1 VSALLLAEGHGPTRD
16 FVTGSL
22 ATAGFEVLA
31 AGDPDSAWEL
41 FAARRPE
48 VVVLAADLPGAEPL
62 AQRLRAAAPRVLVV
76 VADRAHLGK
85 PRGLTALVPLKANAY
100 VADPTHRE
108 LVEKVQQLVAQSAHA
123 RPAPAGLALV
133 LSRTP
138 AGAGEV
144 GPGVVARLLHQLWR
158 ALQDGALVLD
168 GGGPERRVLL
178 RRGVPVACLSDDPAE
193 SLLGWLAEGGRVDAA
208 QKAAALDGMASGLSP
223 GAALI
228 AAGVLEPGEPL
239 HAALRAHAKALLVR
253 ALAQKEGRWRFHAGD
268 EHLAQLQPVDLLPL
282 PVLLEGARAGI
293 PLKHLAEAL
302 RAVQDAYPVRTG
314 ELQQILP
321 AAALS
326 SADLRLALA
335 LDGRTRTRDFLD
347 ARKADLKDAISL
359 LWFLSLVGAVAFQ
372 EAPVAADA
380 YGAAPPPRRRPLP
393 PERADA
399 IRQAALRILPGTYLH
414 ALGVDLAAGD
424 AEIEAAYR
432 DVASRF
438 HPDGFAE
445 YEVGDLAD
453 LLASVQDKVSAAYRV
468 LGNADKRR
476 SYLSFL
482 LVRAELGGQRR
493 PGVDLDAEIALRR
506 GERALRERR
515 NAAAVSA
522 LREAVER
529 NPREPEYAA
538 MLAFA
543 SLHDPTLPPSARAGE
558 ARRWARKALALAPDH
573 PRAVAA
579 AALAEEAAGDLAEAR
594 RALLAALKVHPR
606 SEPLRRVLQRVNR
619 VRPPPA

>member
-1 VSALLLAEGHGPTRD
+1 
-16 FVTGSL
+16 
-22 ATAGFEVLA
+22 
-31 AGDPDSAWEL
+31 
-41 FAARRPE
+41 
-48 VVVLAADLPGAEPL
+48 
-62 AQRLRAAAPRVLVV
+62 
-76 VADRAHLGK
+76 
-85 PRGLTALVPLKANAY
+85 
-100 VADPTHRE
+100 
-108 LVEKVQQLVAQSAHA
+108 
-123 RPAPAGLALV
+123 
-133 LSRTP
+133 
-138 AGAGEV
+138 
-144 GPGVVARLLHQLWR
+144 
-158 ALQDGALVLD
+158 
-168 GGGPERRVLL
+168 
-178 RRGVPVACLSDDPAE
+178 
-193 SLLGWLAEGGRVDAA
+193 
-208 QKAAALDGMASGLSP
+208 
-223 GAALI
+223 
-228 AAGVLEPGEPL
+228 
-239 HAALRAHAKALLVR
+239 
-253 ALAQKEGRWRFHAGD
+253 
-268 EHLAQLQPVDLLPL
+268 
-282 PVLLEGARAGI
+282 
-293 PLKHLAEAL
+293 
-302 RAVQDAYPVRTG
+302 
-314 ELQQILP
+314 
-321 AAALS
+321 
-326 SADLRLALA
+326 
-335 LDGRTRTRDFLD
+335 
-347 ARKADLKDAISL
+347 
-359 LWFLSLVGAVAFQ
+359 
-372 EAPVAADA
+372 
-380 YGAAPPPRRRPLP
+380 
-393 PERADA
+393 
-399 IRQAALRILPGTYLH
+399 
-414 ALGVDLAAGD
+414 VDLAAGD